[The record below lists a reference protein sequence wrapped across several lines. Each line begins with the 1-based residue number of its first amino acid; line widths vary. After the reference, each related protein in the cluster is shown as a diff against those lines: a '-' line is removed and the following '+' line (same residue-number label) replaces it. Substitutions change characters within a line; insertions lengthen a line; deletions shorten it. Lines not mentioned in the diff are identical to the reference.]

1 MNRLFLTIIIFFIY
15 LNTYAT
21 GVNGGYINYEC
32 IGNNKFIV
40 TLIIS
45 EDCGSS
51 YYSSPTSQIIK
62 VTNTC
67 GIPFNPSV
75 SLSNISFQEEVSQI
89 CSRDFPLSSCN
100 GGIFESFYIHKW
112 SDTITLPDTCDNWIF
127 SYDSW
132 VRANSSNVA
141 GTQMYHSET
150 ILNSTHYNCNS
161 SSKIDL
167 PRTPILCLNET
178 LKYNLGFYD
187 LDDDSLK
194 FSLSPV
200 KTLNFGSPLPAL
212 YNPGFSGEFP
222 FPEVAIDSTTGELT
236 ITPTLEGDFVIGI
249 LVEEFDYN
257 GVFKG
262 DVLYEFFVKVEFCP
276 YNFAP
281 KLTNSGIL
289 NFSGNALQTGDN
301 TIEACVGS
309 NVCFDLLFTDSN
321 STDSIFINSN
331 VTDIFP
337 GASITQNSYFSPVI
351 ASICFTVNQIVSNT
365 ISPLGIYKNIIKVE
379 ATDDNCPISAM
390 NSTVINVIKKNGT
403 YLGQDFNI
411 CQGDSVQLIA
421 SGGTQFNWS
430 IISGDPINIGLNFS
444 CNNCPNP
451 VAKPLTTTMYKVQS
465 NLFTGCAFFD
475 TVIVNVGPDFTF
487 NLLQSDSILCMNSN
501 IYLGLDS
508 LIPYNYLFDW
518 TPNNN
523 LNSNHISNPIFNSS
537 IPGIY
542 NLNVSVDNQLG
553 CSKKDSLSLLVLPV
567 KNPNISISSNP
578 ALISIG
584 DTAQLFVDQQSNP
597 YCGTSFSNSCFST
610 IADTTIGVPN
620 DTNSSFSYPAPFGH
634 YYKGAKH
641 QFLFLAS
648 ELISSGLSA
657 GKITELAWETVYQRN
672 FATDTFYSFTINM
685 GCTNLNSLSTW
696 TENLVNVLI
705 PQDIK
710 VDLGWNNLILS
721 KPYIWDGV
729 SNLVIEICFNNI
741 NMGNYTRNWRT
752 PRELTPFIS
761 SLYYRSD
768 YVYACNSDIVQSQSQ
783 YRPIT
788 KFKVC
793 QLSDPT
799 QYSYQWFPN
808 SNISSDSVYNPYVNP
823 SFTTTY
829 TAIASS
835 GECRDTALYTLN
847 VICDTC
853 TLNITDTVC
862 DSYTFNNKVYS
873 QSGVYIDSVL
883 SQNSFNPVNLDL
895 TINPSY
901 IVSIIDSSCSSFDYL
916 GQTLNQSGLYSNSL
930 STING
935 CDSIVNLNL
944 TIVIPS
950 VQNIDSILCDG
961 DSIEINNIYYSTPGL
976 YYDSIPIADCYDL
989 IIYDVFLDSLSASIS
1004 LINGDLVA
1012 IVSGGIEPYNYIWNT
1027 GENTDFISPFVAG
1040 NYSLIVTDFNYCSA
1054 VVNFSL
1060 FLDIEKNTF
1069 KDFKIYPNPVNNI
1082 LTIEFDEFPNDYSFK
1097 VLNNIGQII
1106 SKGSNTKI
1114 NFSNYSRGFYFL
1126 EIKYHNNTEIIKLI
1140 KK

>member
-1 MNRLFLTIIIFFIY
+1 
-15 LNTYAT
+15 
-21 GVNGGYINYEC
+21 
-32 IGNNKFIV
+32 
-40 TLIIS
+40 
-45 EDCGSS
+45 
-51 YYSSPTSQIIK
+51 
-62 VTNTC
+62 
-67 GIPFNPSV
+67 
-75 SLSNISFQEEVSQI
+75 
-89 CSRDFPLSSCN
+89 
-100 GGIFESFYIHKW
+100 
-112 SDTITLPDTCDNWIF
+112 
-127 SYDSW
+127 
-132 VRANSSNVA
+132 
-141 GTQMYHSET
+141 
-150 ILNSTHYNCNS
+150 
-161 SSKIDL
+161 
-167 PRTPILCLNET
+167 
-178 LKYNLGFYD
+178 
-187 LDDDSLK
+187 
-194 FSLSPV
+194 
-200 KTLNFGSPLPAL
+200 
-212 YNPGFSGEFP
+212 
-222 FPEVAIDSTTGELT
+222 
-236 ITPTLEGDFVIGI
+236 
-249 LVEEFDYN
+249 
-257 GVFKG
+257 
-262 DVLYEFFVKVEFCP
+262 
-276 YNFAP
+276 
-281 KLTNSGIL
+281 
-289 NFSGNALQTGDN
+289 
-301 TIEACVGS
+301 
-309 NVCFDLLFTDSN
+309 
-321 STDSIFINSN
+321 
-331 VTDIFP
+331 
-337 GASITQNSYFSPVI
+337 
-351 ASICFTVNQIVSNT
+351 
-365 ISPLGIYKNIIKVE
+365 
-379 ATDDNCPISAM
+379 
-390 NSTVINVIKKNGT
+390 
-403 YLGQDFNI
+403 
-411 CQGDSVQLIA
+411 
-421 SGGTQFNWS
+421 
-430 IISGDPINIGLNFS
+430 
-444 CNNCPNP
+444 
-451 VAKPLTTTMYKVQS
+451 
-465 NLFTGCAFFD
+465 
-475 TVIVNVGPDFTF
+475 
-487 NLLQSDSILCMNSN
+487 
-501 IYLGLDS
+501 
-508 LIPYNYLFDW
+508 
-518 TPNNN
+518 
-523 LNSNHISNPIFNSS
+523 
-537 IPGIY
+537 
-542 NLNVSVDNQLG
+542 
-553 CSKKDSLSLLVLPV
+553 
-567 KNPNISISSNP
+567 
-578 ALISIG
+578 
-584 DTAQLFVDQQSNP
+584 
-597 YCGTSFSNSCFST
+597 
-610 IADTTIGVPN
+610 
-620 DTNSSFSYPAPFGH
+620 
-634 YYKGAKH
+634 
-641 QFLFLAS
+641 
-648 ELISSGLSA
+648 
-657 GKITELAWETVYQRN
+657 
-672 FATDTFYSFTINM
+672 
-685 GCTNLNSLSTW
+685 
-696 TENLVNVLI
+696 
-705 PQDIK
+705 
-710 VDLGWNNLILS
+710 
-721 KPYIWDGV
+721 
-729 SNLVIEICFNNI
+729 
-741 NMGNYTRNWRT
+741 MGNYTRNWRT

-944 TIVIPS
+944 TIVTPS